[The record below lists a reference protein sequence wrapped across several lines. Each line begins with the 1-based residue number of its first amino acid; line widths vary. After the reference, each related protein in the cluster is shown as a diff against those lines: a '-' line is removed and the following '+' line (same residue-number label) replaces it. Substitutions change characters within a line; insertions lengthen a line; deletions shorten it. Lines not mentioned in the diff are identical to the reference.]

1 MSFSIIARCARTG
14 QIGAAL
20 ASPQLA
26 GGITLEAAIQRGV
39 GGILVQGAPHPRLNR
54 LAVNL
59 LAQGWSPKVVLGYLQ
74 ADDNS
79 ILERQVAIRD
89 RENSVITNGD
99 ESGKGEG
106 YAVLASS
113 AIVEVMKR
121 AFEDDPSA
129 DLDVRLVATLEA
141 GNTATSAGS
150 LRSAAIVVWG
160 TLDYSLFD
168 LRVDLHDNPVQELR
182 RVYEDFKPTAEFYE
196 ARARNPRM
204 TMNAREFAGILE
216 TRKQQK
222 P

>member
-74 ADDNS
+74 ADDVS
-79 ILERQVAIRD
+79 ILERQIAILD

-129 DLDVRLVATLEA
+129 DLDVRLIATLEA
-141 GNTATSAGS
+141 GNTATSAGF

>member
-74 ADDNS
+74 ADDVS
-79 ILERQVAIRD
+79 ILERQVAILE

-141 GNTATSAGS
+141 GNTATSAGF

>member
-26 GGITLEAAIQRGV
+26 GGINLEAAIKRGV

-59 LAQGWSPKVVLGYLQ
+59 LAQGWSPKVVLGHLQ
-74 ADDNS
+74 DDDAS
-79 ILERQVAIRD
+79 FRDRQVAIVD
-89 RENSVITNGD
+89 RENRVTTMGV
-99 ESGKGEG
+99 ESGEGEG
-106 YAVLASS
+106 YAVLATG
-113 AIVEVMKR
+113 EVVQMMKR

-129 DLDVRLVATLEA
+129 DLDARLIATLEA
-141 GNTATSAGS
+141 GNPVAMTGA
-150 LRSAAIVVWG
+150 LCSAAILVWG

-168 LRVDLHDNPVQELR
+168 LRVDLHDNPVKELR
-182 RVYEDFKPTAEFYE
+182 RVYDDFKPTAEFYE

-216 TRKQQK
+216 TRRKQ
-222 P
+222 